1 MISHLEHVIT
11 SDNYAKD
18 IRELT
23 KKLLSQLVKKLHMLE
38 PNSTELSKECMLRL
52 VTFQKFFVS
61 KIQFIIQLTNMLFLL
76 FIAKGGK
83 GFSVFGGE
91 FADESFSVGHN
102 EPGLLGMCKRNG
114 IPDTNEC

>member
-1 MISHLEHVIT
+1 MV
-11 SDNYAKD
+11 
-18 IRELT
+18 
-23 KKLLSQLVKKLHMLE
+23 
-38 PNSTELSKECMLRL
+38 
-52 VTFQKFFVS
+52 
-61 KIQFIIQLTNMLFLL
+61 FLL